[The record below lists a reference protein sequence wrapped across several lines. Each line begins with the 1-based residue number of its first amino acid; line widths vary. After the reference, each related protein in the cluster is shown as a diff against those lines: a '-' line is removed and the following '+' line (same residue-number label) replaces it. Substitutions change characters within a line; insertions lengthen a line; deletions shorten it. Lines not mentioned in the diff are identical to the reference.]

1 MSRRRIAAAIGAVIL
16 LYYLNIWFDWVTGIL
31 EPSPVDNGILF
42 LVFVYAAYVLATDD
56 EKIWNAVVGADGRAS
71 TSKFQPFLWTVVVLF
86 AYVVITSVRFEIDP
100 ASSLPEIPT
109 NVLLVLGL
117 AFATGIEASSSPRTG
132 STWEGTFA
140 RPPLIRGRRRCSR
153 PMTDT
158 RTLYKIQT
166 LAFTFIGVGVYVA
179 QVFTYVGL
187 GQAPESLPD
196 IPEGLLF
203 LMGIGSAAYLS
214 KKLSGNPVTFLA
226 SITPQSVR
234 VSAANAGRTVT
245 ITGANFGPSQGT
257 SLVSIGGV
265 ALQSPTS
272 SWSDTSITFV
282 VPEAQPD
289 GQQWPQDQPLEVR
302 VARGLTKPQCCDPDR
317 YLMSAISPVPL
328 PMVDAGAHHGAT
340 PSTPGLLLTRRWRTS
355 HSLRMWMSAGLVTTD
370 TGIRARDG
378 ATRLT
383 GHSRQDP
390 FAYQPEPLTPPE
402 GGKHGST

>member
-117 AFATGIEASSSPRTG
+117 AFATGIGAKLITSNRVNMGRDVRETASHQG
-132 STWEGTFA
+132 A
-140 RPPLIRGRRRCSR
+140 APLFQ
-153 PMTDT
+153 TDDGYPD
-158 RTLYKIQT
+158 LYKIQT

-187 GQAPESLPD
+187 GQAPKSLPD

-302 VARGLTKPQCCDPDR
+302 VVAGSPSLNAVILT
-317 YLMSAISPVPL
+317 V
-328 PMVDAGAHHGAT
+328 
-340 PSTPGLLLTRRWRTS
+340 TS
-355 HSLRMWMSAGLVTTD
+355 
-370 TGIRARDG
+370 
-378 ATRLT
+378 
-383 GHSRQDP
+383 
-390 FAYQPEPLTPPE
+390 
-402 GGKHGST
+402 